1 MKKVIMSF
9 GLMFSTVAVFAQEAA
24 AGQISLVE
32 IYKSGGLFSHLI
44 AFLFLCA
51 LVMGIVRFIQ
61 LGIKEKLDAK
71 SFYLKLKGYIKN
83 ESFEEAL
90 KVSDNFKSTTLG
102 FIFWS
107 GLMGFNDAR
116 KTGAKGRDLK
126 TTLQNSFDEAGLQT
140 IHKIDGGLFWFDII
154 AQVATLLGLLG
165 TIYGL
170 MRAFNALAVALP
182 ADQQRVLTDGIQQA
196 MGTTA
201 MGLSVA
207 IPTMFIKGYLSS
219 KSENIIN
226 DIDEYSVKM
235 INQISNT
242 IKE

>member
-1 MKKVIMSF
+1 MKKIVMTLSLALT
-9 GLMFSTVAVFAQEAA
+9 GVTLFAQNSDV
-24 AGQISLVE
+24 GISVAE
-32 IYKSGGLFSHLI
+32 IYKNGGWFSHLI

-51 LVMGIVRFIQ
+51 IVLGIVKFFQ
-61 LGIKEKLDAK
+61 LSVRERLDSKA
-71 SFYLKLKGYIKN
+71 FYLKLKGYIKN
-83 ESFEEAL
+83 ESFEEAIR
-90 KVSDNFKSTTLG
+90 VSGHFRKSTLG

-107 GLMGFNDAR
+107 GLSVFNDSR
-116 KTGAKGRDLK
+116 KTGIKGRHLQ
-126 TTLQNSFDEAGLQT
+126 TTLQNAFDEAGLQT

-165 TIYGL
+165 TIWGL
-170 MRAFNALAVALP
+170 MVAFKGLAVALP
-182 ADQQRVLTDGIQQA
+182 VDQQRVLTQGIQQA

-207 IPTMFIKGYLSS
+207 IPTMFIKGFLTSRAE
-219 KSENIIN
+219 KIIN

-242 IKE
+242 IKD